1 MKKKKVLG
9 SILVVAILAIVLIVP
24 NMLSKSKK
32 AGTIDVIV
40 EDVNKEVIKQKSID
54 FQKDEKCSEVIQN
67 NFDNVLIENGM
78 ILNIESLET
87 PEDWSEFIC
96 IYVNDEMSQVGIEDI
111 VLEDG
116 MKISFVMTEYEY

>member
-1 MKKKKVLG
+1 MKKKKVLW

>member
-1 MKKKKVLG
+1 MKKKKVLW

-40 EDVNKEVIKQKSID
+40 EDVNEEVIKQKSID

-116 MKISFVMTEYEY
+116 MKISFVMTDYEY

>member
-1 MKKKKVLG
+1 MKKKKVLW

-40 EDVNKEVIKQKSID
+40 EDVNEEVIKQKSID
-54 FQKDEKCSEVIQN
+54 FQKDEKCTEVIQN

>member
-1 MKKKKVLG
+1 MKKKKVLW

-24 NMLSKSKK
+24 TMLSKSKK

-40 EDVNKEVIKQKSID
+40 EDVNEEVIKQKSID

>member
-1 MKKKKVLG
+1 MKKKKVLW

-40 EDVNKEVIKQKSID
+40 EDVNEEVIKQKSID
-54 FQKDEKCSEVIQN
+54 FQKDEKCTEVIQN

-116 MKISFVMTEYEY
+116 MKISFIMTEYEY

>member
-1 MKKKKVLG
+1 MKKKKVLW

-40 EDVNKEVIKQKSID
+40 EDVNEEVIKQKSID

-96 IYVNDEMSQVGIEDI
+96 IYVNDEISQVGIEDI

>member
-1 MKKKKVLG
+1 MVM
-9 SILVVAILAIVLIVP
+9 AA
-24 NMLSKSKK
+24 
-32 AGTIDVIV
+32 ATIDVLRFESIMNRLMLINRQNV
-40 EDVNKEVIKQKSID
+40 KYVAKIHKNNEKAHVRGKQKSID
-54 FQKDEKCSEVIQN
+54 FQKDEKCTEVIQN

>member
-1 MKKKKVLG
+1 MKKKKVLW

-40 EDVNKEVIKQKSID
+40 EDVNEEVIKQKSID

>member
-1 MKKKKVLG
+1 M
-9 SILVVAILAIVLIVP
+9 VAVLAIVLIVP

-40 EDVNKEVIKQKSID
+40 EDVNEEVIKQKSID
-54 FQKDEKCSEVIQN
+54 FQKNEKCSEVIQN